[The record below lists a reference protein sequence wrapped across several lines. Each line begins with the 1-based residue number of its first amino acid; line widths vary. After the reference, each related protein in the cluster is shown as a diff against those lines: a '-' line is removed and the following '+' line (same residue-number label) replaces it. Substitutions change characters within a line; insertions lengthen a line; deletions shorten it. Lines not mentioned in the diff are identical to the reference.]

1 MCCIIM
7 IHNVSKFQ
15 VTLGYNHT
23 VRVERLFG
31 VLALVELTGATCKD
45 SFKWL
50 DPNWEIFG
58 VSIGDLG
65 SLFPLYWRSIYIN
78 IFGVGVY
85 TSLLNTSDQSNS
97 FFVDVLA
104 RLPRSETRVCVHED
118 HYQ

>member
-1 MCCIIM
+1 M

-65 SLFPLYWRSIYIN
+65 SLFPLYWRSIYIYKY
-78 IFGVGVY
+78 IWGW
-85 TSLLNTSDQSNS
+85 SLY
-97 FFVDVLA
+97 FPAKHVRPVK
-104 RLPRSETRVCVHED
+104 
-118 HYQ
+118 